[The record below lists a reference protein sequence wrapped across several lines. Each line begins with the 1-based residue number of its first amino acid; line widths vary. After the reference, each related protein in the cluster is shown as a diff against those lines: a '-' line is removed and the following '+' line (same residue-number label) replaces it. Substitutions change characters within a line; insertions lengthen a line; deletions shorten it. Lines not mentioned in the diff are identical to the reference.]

1 MDSSRATGVVLGIDV
16 GFSNRARTT
25 CFCTLEWNQSVAAFQ
40 FRLTNS
46 DADARRRA
54 VVELVGTRE
63 LLGVAVDGP
72 LTRGLRLVTHY
83 RSAEALLSR
92 GVLQKRGKPGQ
103 TSAPVGQKL
112 HAHATQLAK
121 VTLEC
126 AMIAPSTQCDAI
138 HTSCMVEAFPNMFL
152 AALVDEHALPSL
164 SRDASDRYWELL
176 VDKSDRLLTL
186 LAHLLPNRQLHNDL
200 HGITDHEQRAG
211 VVCALTAL
219 SVAMHDYVCVG
230 DAEDG
235 HIVLPP
241 RSMWG
246 SSLHGPGAWLDAALQ
261 ANLPA
266 VRQAR
271 EGYLNHRSATIIFNS
286 PIDERNG

>member
-1 MDSSRATGVVLGIDV
+1 MDSCRANGTVLGIDV
-16 GFSNRARTT
+16 GFSDRARTT
-25 CFCTLEWNQSVAAFQ
+25 CFCTLEWNQSVAALQ

-46 DADARRRA
+46 DAEARRRA
-54 VVELVGTRE
+54 LVDLVGDRA

-103 TSAPVGQKL
+103 TSAPIGQKL
-112 HAHATQLAK
+112 HRHATQLANL
-121 VTLEC
+121 TLEC
-126 AMIAPSTQCDAI
+126 ATIASSTNGGAI
-138 HTSCMVEAFPNMFL
+138 HENCIVEAFPNMFL
-152 AALVDEHALPSL
+152 AALVDERALPTL
-164 SRDASDRYWELL
+164 ARDATDRYWDVL

-186 LAHLLPNRQLHNDL
+186 LAHLLPNRHLQNDL
-200 HGITDHEQRAG
+200 RRITDHEQRAG

-219 SVAMHDYVCVG
+219 SVAMRDYVCVG

-246 SSLHGPGAWLDAALQ
+246 SSLRGPGAWLDAALQ

-271 EGYLNHRSATIIFNS
+271 KGHLNHRSATITFTS
-286 PIDERNG
+286 PTDERNG